1 MESRGDMHAFVPL
14 EEFTQVSA
22 EAAAAADESARLQEQ
37 LAALEAQAREFYS
50 LVEVLTE
57 DNAQKAATV
66 ERQQNELAELSAE
79 KTGMRHNLKSA
90 FSRVTEDA
98 QKSRARQRMFDSMA
112 LHCLSMGEEKV
123 QLMEELRVAQSQLDM
138 ALASL
143 SFTDVHARDA
153 GRAQQLI
160 REAQQAADLLKIPE
174 NESSA
179 KRRALFQEVCDLYH
193 LEGVDDMTAEEF
205 VGDLVRRVEFHAD
218 VEPLI
223 PLEEE
228 EISLPQ
234 IVVVKE
240 GETVEP
246 AGKPDTIQIRG
257 TLVTLERRR
266 MRSRGHDVEH
276 EGKINVHAQGFRV
289 CLTDYKMHYTKDA
302 LVRFKGKHVWISE
315 RLPRSEK
322 DNLPEDFFKPFPPI
336 QDVLWGRSSPLCQW
350 NRGLDPDVRYD
361 PGTIGYLN
369 PPPWCCLT
377 LQLIGEQ
384 VQHMVLPFPDAVQLG
399 VICGLKMLHGRL
411 ALPGDQHEFY
421 VHRGR
426 MRLSEWA
433 GESNDE
439 VRRSVLASF
448 LRAIREAETKE
459 QKRER
464 LLHRVTRLMSVG
476 RKHVLGGR

>member
-1 MESRGDMHAFVPL
+1 MESRGDLPAFVPL
-14 EEFTQVSA
+14 EEFTRVSV
-22 EAAAAADESARLQEQ
+22 EAATATEESAKLQEQ

-57 DNAQKAATV
+57 DNALKAATV
-66 ERQQNELAELSAE
+66 ERQQDELALLSAE

-112 LHCLSMGEEKV
+112 LHCLSIGEEKV

-160 REAQQAADLLKIPE
+160 REAQETADMLKVPE

-179 KRRALFQEVCDLYH
+179 KRRALFQEVCDLYRI
-193 LEGVDDMTAEEF
+193 EGADDMTAEEF
-205 VGDLVRRVEFHAD
+205 VGDLLRRVEFHAD

-228 EISLPQ
+228 EMSLPQ

-240 GETVEP
+240 GETAELV
-246 AGKPDTIQIRG
+246 GKPDTIQIRG

-266 MRSRGHDVEH
+266 LRTRGHDVEH
-276 EGKINVHAQGFRV
+276 EGKINVHHQGFRV
-289 CLTDYKMHYTKDA
+289 CLTDHKMHYTKDA
-302 LVRFKGKHVWISE
+302 LVRFKGKHLWISE
-315 RLPRSEK
+315 TLPRSEK
-322 DNLPEDFFKPFPPI
+322 DILPEDFFKPFPPI
-336 QDVLWGRSSPLCQW
+336 EDVMWGRSSPLCQW
-350 NRGLDPDVRYD
+350 NRGLDPDVQYE

-369 PPPWCCLT
+369 PPAWCCLT
-377 LQLIGEQ
+377 LQLVGEQ
-384 VQHMVLPFPDAVQLG
+384 VQHLVLPFPDALQLG
-399 VICGLKMLHGRL
+399 VICGLKMLHDRL
-411 ALPGDQHEFY
+411 ALPGDQHGFC
-421 VHRGR
+421 VHRGK
-426 MRLSEWA
+426 MRLTEWA
-433 GESNDE
+433 GESNNE

-448 LRAIREAETKE
+448 LRAIREVETKE

-464 LLHRVTRLMSVG
+464 LLRTATRLMSC
-476 RKHVLGGR
+476 GGKT